1 MGYGFV
7 ARYSDGTEDTSRGTN
22 QQEFLLRHSVLNIK
36 EVRAIDMV
44 AGQVFGMGE
53 SKRFRKSA
61 TAKIAGLEM
70 RSANFAGTGECQIP
84 LDSCIKDKR
93 GAVAQMDRA
102 RVS

>member
-7 ARYSDGTEDTSRGTN
+7 SWYSDGTKDTSGGTN
-22 QQEFLLRHSVLNIK
+22 EQGFLLRHSVLNIK
-36 EVRAIDMV
+36 EVPAIDMV
-44 AGQVFGMGE
+44 AGQWFGWGE

-61 TAKIAGLEM
+61 TAKITGLEIL
-70 RSANFAGTGECQIP
+70 STSIAGTGECQIP